1 MFWPV
6 LRPSSG
12 MSIQKSYK
20 GRCNKNLRHPFF
32 TLTVFMMLKHKIVN
46 IKYKT

>member
-1 MFWPV
+1 MFILIQIEPLHVFYMFQPV

-20 GRCNKNLRHPFF
+20 GCIDTPEGGLSKAETRC
-32 TLTVFMMLKHKIVN
+32 
-46 IKYKT
+46 